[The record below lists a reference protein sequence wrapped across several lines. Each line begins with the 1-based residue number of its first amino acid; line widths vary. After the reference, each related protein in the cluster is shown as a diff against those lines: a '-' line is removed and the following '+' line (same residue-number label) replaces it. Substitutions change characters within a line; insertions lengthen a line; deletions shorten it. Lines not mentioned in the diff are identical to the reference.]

1 MRESF
6 PTDLL
11 MRFLQATPEQQLAI
25 DRFLRGQSLPHSAPS
40 TLHSA
45 LCTYHFA
52 LRKGLGIWHLL
63 FEGKGAEL
71 RHERGIFYVAYLL
84 TNPPP
89 QPIHA
94 LDLIAKIPEL
104 YRRQLGLPQLADP
117 NTGKMSAL
125 ESGARLQERS
135 LALDDTQSIRALFK
149 KQKELE
155 AILDDDSECEPVKAE
170 ALRELEAIYEFQKK
184 HARRS
189 RDSAQNAADSVRL
202 AIHRFQRRLY
212 GATDT
217 TGRPNPVLR
226 GFAEHIEKY
235 ILIPSARYSRHG
247 RTHARAGL
255 AGSFIYEP
263 PEGVIWQ
270 A

>member
-1 MRESF
+1 M
-6 PTDLL
+6 
-11 MRFLQATPEQQLAI
+11 
-25 DRFLRGQSLPHSAPS
+25 
-40 TLHSA
+40 
-45 LCTYHFA
+45 
-52 LRKGLGIWHLL
+52 WHLV
-63 FEGKGAEL
+63 FEGEGAGF
-71 RHERGIFYVAYLL
+71 RHERGSFYVADLL
-84 TNPPP
+84 INPPA

-104 YRRQLGLPQLADP
+104 YRRQLGLAQLEDP
-117 NTGKMSAL
+117 MTGKVSAL

-135 LALDDTQSIRALFK
+135 LALDDAQSMHALLK

-155 AILDDDSECEPVKAE
+155 AILDDESECEPVKAE
-170 ALRELEAIYEFQKK
+170 ALRELEALYEFQKK

-189 RDSAQNAADSVRL
+189 RDSAQNAADAVRL

-212 GATDT
+212 SAMDMN
-217 TGRPNPVLR
+217 GRPNPVLR

-247 RTHARAGL
+247 RSGARKGL
-255 AGSFIYEP
+255 AGCFVYER
-263 PEGVIWQ
+263 PEGVLWE